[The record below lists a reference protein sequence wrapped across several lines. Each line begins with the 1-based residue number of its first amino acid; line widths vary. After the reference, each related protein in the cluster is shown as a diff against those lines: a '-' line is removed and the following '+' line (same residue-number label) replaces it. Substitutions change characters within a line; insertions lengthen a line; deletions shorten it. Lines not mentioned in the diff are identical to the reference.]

1 MSDDLASAGATLN
14 FLVAA
19 DEDESG
25 GGTKGIFSRG
35 DRDVAL
41 REISVQ
47 TVQRNLESTIAKLR
61 QAFSGLQGAGGDLPL
76 KSVEVSFEIS
86 ASGTITILGTGV
98 ETSGTGGITLT
109 FERG

>member
-1 MSDDLASAGATLN
+1 MKDDLAGDGATLN

-19 DEDESG
+19 DEETG

-35 DRDVAL
+35 DRDVVL
-41 REISVQ
+41 RDISVE
-47 TVQRNLESTIAKLR
+47 TVQRNLASTIGKLR
-61 QAFSGLQGAGGDLPL
+61 EAFSGLRDAGGDLPL

-86 ASGTITILGTGV
+86 ATGTITILGTGV

>member
-1 MSDDLASAGATLN
+1 MPDDLPNADATLT

-19 DEDESG
+19 DEEEQG
-25 GGTKGIFSRG
+25 GSKSIFSRG

-41 REISVQ
+41 REISVE
-47 TVQRNLESTIAKLR
+47 TVHRNLASTIANLR
-61 QAFSGLQGAGGDLPL
+61 QAFAGLRDAGGDLPL

-86 ASGTITILGTGV
+86 ASGSINILGTGV

-109 FERG
+109 FERE